1 MPEPIPFL
9 DERFLGNE
17 MRAWVTA
24 GVVFLIV
31 FLLLRLLKLLTARH
45 LAKLARKTA
54 TQVDDLVVDLLGRTR
69 SWVLAVLALYAAT
82 LFLNIPDDKAR
93 LFRSLTAVAFL
104 LQGALWGN
112 RLITFWLTEYLR
124 RRGEIDRAGRTTI
137 STLGFVGRLALWAT
151 LLLLALDN
159 FGIRVTGLITGLGIG
174 GIAVALAAQ
183 EVLKDL
189 FASLAIALDKPFL
202 IGDSIAVG
210 EFSGTVEFIGIK
222 TTRVRS
228 VNGEQ
233 IVIPNSDLMGSR
245 LRNFGRMEERRV
257 LVNLGLVYQ
266 TTAEQME
273 RAVALLREVV
283 AAREGVRLER
293 VHFRAFGESALY
305 VEAVYFIASADYLNY
320 MDLQQAVNLEILRR
334 FAAEG
339 IEFAYPTQTVFLG
352 REGAAPASMIPPAS
366 KDGGLTDHPAGAR
379 ATDR

>member
-1 MPEPIPFL
+1 MPESLPFL
-9 DERFLGNE
+9 DERLLGNQT
-17 MRAWVTA
+17 RAWVTA
-24 GVVFLIV
+24 GVVFVVV
-31 FLLLRLLKLLTARH
+31 FLTLRLLKLLTTRH
-45 LAKLARKTA
+45 LGRLAQKTA
-54 TQVDDLVVDLLGRTR
+54 TQVDDLVVDLLGGTR

-82 LFLNIPDDKAR
+82 FFLKIPGDKAR

-137 STLGFVGRLALWAT
+137 STLGFVGRLVLWAT

-159 FGIRVTGLITGLGIG
+159 FGFKVTGLITGLGIG

-202 IGDSIAVG
+202 IGDAITVG

-228 VNGEQ
+228 INGEQ

-257 LVNLGLVYQ
+257 AINLGLVYQ
-266 TTAEQME
+266 TPAERME
-273 RAVALLREVV
+273 RAVALVRE
-283 AAREGVRLER
+283 ALTGREGIRLDR
-293 VHFRAFGESALY
+293 VHFRAFGESALFI
-305 VEAVYFIASADYLNY
+305 EAVYFVTSAEYFTY
-320 MDLQQAVNLEILRR
+320 MDLQQEINLEILRR

-352 REGAAPASMIPPAS
+352 RDNTASVSTAGNTTGKVRQIAGISPPQ
-366 KDGGLTDHPAGAR
+366 
-379 ATDR
+379 